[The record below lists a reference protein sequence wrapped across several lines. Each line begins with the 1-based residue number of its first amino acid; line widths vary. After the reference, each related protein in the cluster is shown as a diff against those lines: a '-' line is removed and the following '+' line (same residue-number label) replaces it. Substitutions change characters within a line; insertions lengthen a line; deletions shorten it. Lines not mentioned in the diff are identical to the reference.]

1 MRPCTWIMQKA
12 TLPLPPRHGFPRAC
26 CSAISWKR
34 ENEDHPKTRHMT
46 SCPCFCWSSCQK
58 KIEFQK
64 AACNQHC
71 LARAGFPILG
81 CHLGGRRTLI
91 ESSTCLTPGTLRAA
105 PSSCCRQF
113 CKDEGIFIS
122 HISCN
127 HFCHFVSGMYLNPH
141 WTGGGPNGQC
151 LLVRNEFIFQ
161 KQLWTF
167 GSCKIYILI
176 FLKYTCRELYCLEH
190 GIHPDGMIPPVSRL
204 LSNTTSWNIVRK
216 RTTVN

>member
-1 MRPCTWIMQKA
+1 MHLNYAEGYFTIA
-12 TLPLPPRHGFPRAC
+12 TTAWLSQGLLLRNFMK
-26 CSAISWKR
+26 KR
-34 ENEDHPKTRHMT
+34 EWRPSQDETYDTT
-46 SCPCFCWSSCQK
+46 SLILLILMSK
-58 KIEFQK
+58 KIQFQK

-81 CHLGGRRTLI
+81 CHLEGRRTLI

-151 LLVRNEFIFQ
+151 LLIRNEFIFQ

>member
-1 MRPCTWIMQKA
+1 MHLNYAEGYFTIA
-12 TLPLPPRHGFPRAC
+12 TTAWLSQGLLLRNFMK
-26 CSAISWKR
+26 KR
-34 ENEDHPKTRHMT
+34 EWRPSQDETYDTM
-46 SCPCFCWSSCQK
+46 SLILLILMSK
-58 KIEFQK
+58 KIQFQK

-71 LARAGFPILG
+71 LTPAGFPILG